1 MHRVKL
7 SLEEIHAIK
16 TLLSEVTAQYS
27 SVEDPKFLRDAM
39 VIAHEFP
46 RRLRAFL
53 NDFRQLEFAPSV
65 CVISGF
71 PIDDVGIGPTPEH
84 WKTKDD
90 SGSTKEPE
98 LWFVLLGSL
107 LGDLI
112 GWATQQDGHLIHEV
126 MPIKSEEHEQI
137 STGSEQVIWWH
148 NEDAFHPYRGDYVG
162 LLCLRN
168 PDRIATTFTSM
179 DQVHLSARHLEIL
192 FEPRFVI
199 RPDASH
205 QSRNGSPNHEP
216 QNNYHHYL
224 VRAAYE
230 QIRELALNPP
240 KLPILFGS
248 RLAPYIRIDPYFM
261 DEPEDADAQC
271 ALNSLIREV
280 DAHLTEIVL
289 QPGDCLFVDNYRAV
303 HGRKSFQARYD
314 GTDRWLKRI
323 NITRDLRK
331 SREVRVTCRSRTLF

>member
-1 MHRVKL
+1 ML
-7 SLEEIHAIK
+7 
-16 TLLSEVTAQYS
+16 
-27 SVEDPKFLRDAM
+27 
-39 VIAHEFP
+39 
-46 RRLRAFL
+46 
-53 NDFRQLEFAPSV
+53 
-65 CVISGF
+65 
-71 PIDDVGIGPTPEH
+71 
-84 WKTKDD
+84 
-90 SGSTKEPE
+90 
-98 LWFVLLGSL
+98 FVLLGSL

-168 PDRIATTFTSM
+168 PDGIATTFTSM
-179 DQVHLSARHLEIL
+179 DQVHLSVHHREIL

-205 QSRNGSPNHEP
+205 QNTNGAPHHAPENNH
-216 QNNYHHYL
+216 NYL
-224 VRAAYE
+224 VRTAYD
-230 QIRELALNPP
+230 QIKELAQNPP

-248 RLAPYIRIDPYFM
+248 RVAPYIRIDPYFM
-261 DEPEDADAQC
+261 DKPDDAETQC

-303 HGRKSFQARYD
+303 HGRKSFTARYD
-314 GTDRWLKRI
+314 GTDRWLKRV

-331 SREVRVTCRSRTLF
+331 SREARVTCRSRTVF

>member
-7 SLEEIHAIK
+7 SLEEINAIK
-16 TLLSEVTAQYS
+16 SLLAEAASQYS
-27 SVEDPKFLRDAM
+27 SAEDPRFLRDAV

-71 PIDDVGIGPTPEH
+71 PIDDVKIGPTPEH
-84 WKTKDD
+84 WKTKGN

-98 LWFVLLGSL
+98 ILFVLVGSL

-112 GWATQQDGHLIHEV
+112 GWATQQDGHVIHEV

-168 PDRIATTFTSM
+168 PDGIATTFTSM
-179 DQVHLSARHLEIL
+179 DQVHLNARDLEIL
-192 FEPRFVI
+192 FEPRFAI

-205 QSRNGSPNHEP
+205 NSRNGLPDHKSENNH
-216 QNNYHHYL
+216 HHYL
-224 VRAAYE
+224 IRTAYD
-230 QIRELALNPP
+230 QISELARNPP

-261 DEPEDADAQC
+261 DKPDDAEAQC

-280 DAHLTEIVL
+280 DASLTEIVL

-303 HGRKSFQARYD
+303 HGRKSFKARYD

-331 SREVRVTCRSRTLF
+331 SRAARLTCRSRTVF